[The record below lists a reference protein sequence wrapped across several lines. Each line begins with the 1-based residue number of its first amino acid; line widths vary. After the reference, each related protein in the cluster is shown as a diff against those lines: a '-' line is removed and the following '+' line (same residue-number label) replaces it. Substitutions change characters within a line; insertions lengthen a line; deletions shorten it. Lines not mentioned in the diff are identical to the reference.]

1 MLIPL
6 HSLSH
11 GNPVSPFLSLR
22 CACWFWCVSQG
33 GPTGLGA
40 ALIPLYHS
48 FIADLASRI
57 NVLKLAHFAVIVSRQ
72 YTDLPAATE
81 FLNSVIAKL
90 KGQEGA
96 DGAGSSSGASS
107 SKLIGGGGGGG
118 GPEGSK
124 QKARRIEEAVVYV
137 SMQMAALKLQSG
149 EQRECKQ
156 LLDQA
161 RATLDATQG
170 APPPPLSSLTA
181 GPAPS
186 LESSQI
192 GPTPADNGIP
202 SGSVSASDPAPV
214 APASAG
220 GKGVATAAVAGDEVD
235 PSVQASVFWVQS
247 QYCKSRQDFA
257 EFYRAA
263 LLYLAYVAPH
273 TLTEPF
279 KLVSATCPYQR
290 CSFFLPQ

>member
-1 MLIPL
+1 M
-6 HSLSH
+6 
-11 GNPVSPFLSLR
+11 V
-22 CACWFWCVSQG
+22 QG

-40 ALIPLYHS
+40 SLIPLYHS

-72 YTDLPAATE
+72 YTDLGAATE
-81 FLNSVIAKL
+81 FLTSVIAML
-90 KGQEGA
+90 RGQEGA
-96 DGAGSSSGASS
+96 AGSSSAASS
-107 SKLIGGGGGGG
+107 SKLMGAGAGT

-124 QKARRIEEAVVYV
+124 QKARRIEEAVVYM

-161 RATLDATQG
+161 RATLDAFQG
-170 APPPPLSSLTA
+170 APPPPPTSLTA

-186 LESSQI
+186 LESSQA
-192 GPTPADNGIP
+192 GLDATATGLP

-214 APASAG
+214 APVSTG
-220 GKGVATAAVAGDEVD
+220 GKGSATAGVAGDEVD

-273 TLTEPF
+273 TLTEAF
-279 KLVSATCPYQR
+279 KLVSPCARSPRGKATAVQIFVHRPR
-290 CSFFLPQ
+290 EVSPGIHACSLSPAC